1 MRNEDENILMP
12 IHAYPVMND
21 VVFPKVID
29 FGLCGVNTTH
39 VREVKLRCKA
49 RSSITLVPIRP
60 RRRGERR
67 SLRTFSPG
75 ASLRPGSLAFNPDT
89 PRRLSTPPLTP
100 FNSTPISSLVWTLD
114 PKAPLAFEYE
124 LAPESASPTFD
135 VEPRRGVVP
144 ANGEVVVRVTF
155 RPTTRTTSV
164 MNLRVDLSQFNFE
177 AFVCVVRG
185 TGFPSVTRDEGLA
198 ETFGFGASHTLVSI
212 RPRRRG
218 ERRSLRTF
226 PGVSLRSGSLGFN
239 IRPRRLSTPLL
250 TPFNSTPTSL
260 RTERTSGDDASLYDA
275 TGRPT
280 RTTRALVGGETT
292 TSMKS
297 RHSHLYG
304 RTTRTFD
311 GGAIADGD
319 LSFPPGGSPF
329 GPRGAGG
336 AATASKSRSATVAAL
351 TASYNA
357 DTGVDR
363 IMGGGGRNMTEIE
376 FAMAPRTGGGAGGG
390 DAYTEYVKVTRAR
403 EAEARREA
411 QMRRLMAGQRDA
423 DGGLI
428 RTSPTKLM
436 PLPHRAVAAR
446 ENAENERL
454 DREWTEPKPSA
465 PPPGRGGGGG
475 GADGAVGPRA
485 RRLART
491 LRAED
496 KKRTGRD
503 FVGDEYEEEHGELEF
518 DGLVLPRRLNGHGAV
533 QHVLSQ
539 RRGRLRAKDLRAAV
553 ADKRHRDEL
562 AEREIEEIEREASDA
577 TLGRVAEAMDALP
590 GGGAHG
596 ALAALDDPTVDDRVK
611 EILFER
617 EFARV
622 REFERVK
629 EVKTCVAVGDD
640 VLDEMER
647 RDTIRRRDD
656 AENARRTM
664 LANEALAEMSDGRT
678 PWPKAAALG
687 RGASYVVEEERADA
701 DADADAESEP
711 TDPEGEPST
720 STPTSAATRAPK
732 YDETTNDSWRMRA
745 GIARRFIQAVR
756 RVVFQNRAA
765 KRLAGIRKLIAA
777 FGDKAR
783 AAAFVAHEF
792 LAGAGGGPKPD
803 PDVVAVAKMS
813 RLKVYD
819 ASFPTYRASNFRT
832 RAPVDIADGT
842 GIKPWEDVELMPLRA
857 PLEWKVKKQY
867 NTFDDA
873 AGKFPALF
881 DHQDVAPVDG
891 VAVIRGA
898 EEEESAPQPRLAL
911 DPDGDGA
918 PPALPGSSAAEYD
931 DDADAEDS
939 IAPLAPPIEPIADAR
954 VYPEDSDVLAAR
966 VACAGEDPLDSAVRP
981 ATYAH
986 ADSLTRETPA
996 VNAIAALRAVPT
1008 LSDVWRPRRD
1018 AWRPPAEPPALME
1031 APAAEDMMEDALA
1044 EGTGGHFGGVEI
1056 PLVAP
1061 DGLPTPAR
1069 VAKEFYLPRAEEERE
1084 RAAARA
1090 AEGGGGGEEEAS
1102 AAAAAADD
1110 DDDDD
1115 APPLMPRLAKE
1126 KELEEETKKRRR
1138 ELMSRMRERAI
1149 EENARIIDPKLRWEL

>member
-1 MRNEDENILMP
+1 M
-12 IHAYPVMND
+12 
-21 VVFPKVID
+21 
-29 FGLCGVNTTH
+29 
-39 VREVKLRCKA
+39 
-49 RSSITLVPIRP
+49 
-60 RRRGERR
+60 
-67 SLRTFSPG
+67 
-75 ASLRPGSLAFNPDT
+75 
-89 PRRLSTPPLTP
+89 
-100 FNSTPISSLVWTLD
+100 
-114 PKAPLAFEYE
+114 
-124 LAPESASPTFD
+124 
-135 VEPRRGVVP
+135 
-144 ANGEVVVRVTF
+144 TF

-177 AFVCVVRG
+177 PFVCVVRG

-226 PGVSLRSGSLGFN
+226 PGVSLRPGSLAFN
-239 IRPRRLSTPLL
+239 PDTPRRLSTPPL

-260 RTERTSGDDASLYDA
+260 RMERTLGDDASLYDA

-423 DGGLI
+423 DGGLM

-647 RDTIRRRDD
+647 RDAIRRRDD

-720 STPTSAATRAPK
+720 STPTSAATRTPK

-891 VAVIRGA
+891 VAVVRGA

-918 PPALPGSSAAEYD
+918 PPALPGSSAAAEYA
-931 DDADAEDS
+931 DDADADS

-996 VNAIAALRAVPT
+996 VNALAALRAVPT

-1018 AWRPPAEPPALME
+1018 AWRPPLVPPALME

-1110 DDDDD
+1110 DDDD